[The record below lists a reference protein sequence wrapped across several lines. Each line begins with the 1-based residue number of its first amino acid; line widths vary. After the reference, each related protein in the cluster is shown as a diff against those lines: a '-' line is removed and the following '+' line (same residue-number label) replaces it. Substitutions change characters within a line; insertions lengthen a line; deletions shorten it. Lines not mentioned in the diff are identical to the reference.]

1 MTAET
6 IHVAIY
12 DTWADWE
19 AGFALAH
26 LGSGD
31 WQPDGRRYRIVTV
44 AESLDPVLTKGGISL
59 TPDITLSDLDPGES
73 AMLVL
78 PGADSW
84 LTGSNT
90 GFVEAARGF
99 LGAGVPVAAICGAT
113 IGLAHGGLL
122 NDIDHTSNAPQI
134 LESPAYTGHDHY
146 RDELAVRDRNLIT
159 ASAIAPV
166 EFARVIF
173 DALEFYPEP
182 ISANWYLFY
191 GKQDEAGFFGLMGAM
206 SHAG

>member
-1 MTAET
+1 MTTET

-59 TPDITLSDLDPGES
+59 TPDLTLSDLDPGES
-73 AMLVL
+73 AMLIL

-84 LTGSNT
+84 LTGSNME
-90 GFVEAARGF
+90 FVEAARGF

-113 IGLAHGGLL
+113 IPDEGEILIEGQPVHFTSP
-122 NDIDHTSNAPQI
+122 IDA
-134 LESPAYTGHDHY
+134 
-146 RDELAVRDRNLIT
+146 RNMGIE
-159 ASAIAPV
+159 IA
-166 EFARVIF
+166 
-173 DALEFYPEP
+173 
-182 ISANWYLFY
+182 
-191 GKQDEAGFFGLMGAM
+191 
-206 SHAG
+206 